1 MRCLIFFL
9 VFLFSF
15 YTLPAQSFIDFQQ
28 RRIDLLDG
36 TEDQKL
42 ANYEN
47 SEVFFE
53 QVDKLQEILLKQA
66 LSSDARKQIQLGI
79 YFSLVNFKKTSSLN
93 SSKALSYKF
102 LEIYLMELGLNKS
115 AYFFKANPSGAYTI
129 LPYIY
134 TTKEAQQFLELEAQI
149 NPQIV
154 LKNYS
159 LFASAS
165 YAPALLST
173 ILHIDPIS
181 SKQYFIGRHA
191 IYQELR
197 ISENKTDS
205 LILNIFNQTGSSS
218 NALSLLQS
226 IADGNISIE
235 EANNIAKLNSEHF
248 FLKLV
253 ELAPRPNIL
262 AKQSIDKLLKTICT
276 RKTRFINALFENHN
290 DEQRFSSISKYSA
303 KELYHIIT
311 YSEEEIFTSSFN
323 GMFKNLLEKT
333 QEEKINTF
341 ELLESVQFNQYRTF
355 IKMCISYGKLE
366 DLLAQMSDI
375 NREDL
380 LGKFVKLGNEK
391 SLLKEAVSVADALG
405 SITDSLTL
413 YQIEKSLLTNYTQA
427 KDEELKLV
435 YSLLMKLYENKTSTY
450 RNEYLTYTNQ
460 LEVPSIKEISKEDL
474 LGNDSI
480 HTQVHCFYDD
490 EDGKTSY
497 QTFMRL
503 WSKNDWHI
511 QDYREFVTI
520 SSVHPIP
527 IQILVNKPQYD
538 YEGQKLIKQLLDEKE
553 ADIEVLV
560 HRGHSFYV
568 PRSLIFLRDETRIV
582 FLGSCGGYHS
592 VYEILNQ
599 SPFAHIISTKQI
611 GTYTV
616 NNPLLLA
623 ITEQVESGETIQWD
637 KFWEQFSSSFQEGTY
652 AYQKMIE
659 YVPPHQNLGAAFIQA
674 FRNNYTLLD

>member
-9 VFLFSF
+9 VFLLSF
-15 YTLPAQSFIDFQQ
+15 YTLPAQSYIDFQQ
-28 RRIDLLDG
+28 RRIDMLDG
-36 TEDQKL
+36 IEDQKL

-53 QVDKLQEILLKQA
+53 QVDKLQEILFKQA
-66 LSSDARKQIQLGI
+66 LSSDVRKQIQLGI
-79 YFSLVNFKKTSSLN
+79 YFSLVNFRKTSSLN
-93 SSKALSYKF
+93 SSKALSYTF
-102 LEIYLMELGLNKS
+102 LERYLFELGLNKS
-115 AYFFKANPSGAYTI
+115 ASFFKANPSGAYMI

-134 TTKEAQQFLELEAQI
+134 TTEEAQQFLELEAQI
-149 NPQIV
+149 HPQIV
-154 LKNYS
+154 LKNYT

-181 SKQYFIGRHA
+181 SKQYFIGRHV
-191 IYQELR
+191 IYQDLSV
-197 ISENKTDS
+197 SEDKTDS
-205 LILNIFNQTGSSS
+205 LILYIFNQTGSSS

-226 IADGNISIE
+226 IADGKITIE
-235 EANNIAKLNSEHF
+235 EANNISKVNSEEF
-248 FLKLV
+248 FLKLI

-262 AKQSIDKLLKTICT
+262 AKHSVDKLLKTICT

-290 DEQRFSSISKYSA
+290 DEQRFSSISEYSA
-303 KELYHIIT
+303 KELYHIIA

-323 GMFKNLLEKT
+323 GMFKYLLEKT
-333 QEEKINTF
+333 KQEEINTF

-375 NREDL
+375 NREEL
-380 LGKFVKLGNEK
+380 ISKFIKLGNEK
-391 SLLKEAVSVADALG
+391 SILKEAVSIADALG
-405 SITDSLTL
+405 SITDSLSL
-413 YQIEKSLLTNYTQA
+413 YQIEESLLTNFIQA
-427 KDEELKLV
+427 EDEELKLV
-435 YSLLMKLYENKTSTY
+435 YSLLMKLYEDKTSTY
-450 RNEYLTYTNQ
+450 KNEYFTYTNQ
-460 LEVPSIKEISKEDL
+460 LEVPSINEISIGEL

-490 EDGKTSY
+490 EDGNTSY
-497 QTFMRL
+497 QTFMSL
-503 WSKNDWHI
+503 WRNNDWNI
-511 QDYREFVTI
+511 QDYEEFVSI
-520 SSVHPIP
+520 SSVHSIP

-538 YEGQKLIKQLLDEKE
+538 YEGQKLIHQLLDEKG

-568 PRSLIFLRDETRIV
+568 PRSLLFLRNETRIV
-582 FLGSCGGYHS
+582 LLGSCGGYHRVS
-592 VYEILNQ
+592 EILNQ

-623 ITEQVESGETIQWD
+623 IAKQVESGGTIQWNE
-637 KFWEQFSSSFQEGTY
+637 FWEQFSSSFQEGTY

-659 YVPPHQNLGAAFIQA
+659 YVPPHQNLGATFIQA
-674 FRNNYTLLD
+674 FRKNLQLDK